1 MISALILSILYILPL
16 ILPLIYTS
24 NAYKLT
30 SQTSISLFSLA
41 VIGLLFTV
49 LPRYWNHLNPSSGQ
63 RSVSS
68 GQRLVNKYG
77 PLTYVVGALALP
89 IALWWF
95 AWTIPPHTTGTPWV
109 ASGLSLILLGYAI
122 GEITVFVLQFL
133 ILFSRAAADK
143 RSVLTATAFLQ
154 AVLGGGGVLVTEVMY
169 KNLNNNIATSVL
181 AAIATVMGFC
191 ILGLVYGTTHSRGFK
206 GVVGEEAGQRGLLE
220 EKQKKKQ
227 RKEREQRER
236 AENGEGEYT
245 SVTAVGAMG
254 LDLERLAIFPYFF

>member
-1 MISALILSILYILPL
+1 MISALTLSLLYILPL

-41 VIGLLFTV
+41 IIGLLFTV

-63 RSVSS
+63 R
-68 GQRLVNKYG
+68 LVNKYR
-77 PLTYVVGALALP
+77 PLGYVVGALALP

-109 ASGLSLILLGYAI
+109 ASALSLILLGYAI
-122 GEITVFVLQFL
+122 GEITVFLLQYFK
-133 ILFSRAAADK
+133 FYSRAAADE

-154 AVLGGGGVLVTEVMY
+154 ALSGGGGVLATEVMY

-181 AAIATVMGFC
+181 AAIATVMGLC
-191 ILGLVYGTTHSRGFK
+191 ILVLVYRTAHPRDIGD
-206 GVVGEEAGQRGLLE
+206 VAGEEAGQGGLLE
-220 EKQKKKQ
+220 EKQKKKE
-227 RKEREQRER
+227 RKEREKRER
-236 AENGEGEYT
+236 AEMGEGEYT
-245 SVTAVGAMG
+245 SVTAAGAMG
-254 LDLERLAIFPYFF
+254 MDLERLAIFPYFF